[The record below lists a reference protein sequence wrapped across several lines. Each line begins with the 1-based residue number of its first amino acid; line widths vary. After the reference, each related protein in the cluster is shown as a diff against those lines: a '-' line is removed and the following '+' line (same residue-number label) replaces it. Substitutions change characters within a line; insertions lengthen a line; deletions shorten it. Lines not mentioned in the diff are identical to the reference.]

1 MSKVDV
7 EYASLCRDIMAHGAV
22 KETRSGKV
30 ISLFGRMMRF
40 DLSECL
46 PILTTKKMYTKG
58 VIHELLWFLSGSTN
72 IKYLAENNVH
82 IWDDDAYRWY
92 LQQVDKHNSLSDLK
106 KGDIENTLSSFFNDG
121 EKPISVEND
130 GQENFYLLDPPV
142 VKKIEPFSKE
152 EFLSAVL
159 RGDKIS
165 FVQKPSYTCGDLG
178 DVYGKSWRSF
188 GTSGRDQIKEII
200 NTLKAN
206 PDDRRM
212 LCVAFN
218 PDVVDSVA
226 LPPCHVMFQFYTN
239 KLSFVERIEIAR
251 KQTEAVKDNIS
262 VEELDVLGI
271 PKRKLSCMWSQRSVD
286 FGLGWCFNL
295 LSYSILTHM
304 IAQVANMVPDEIICS
319 LGDCHIYENQLE
331 GIHEQLERD
340 PSKYGLPRLVLNKDI
355 NNIDDFTYDDI
366 SIEGYES
373 YPKIT
378 MPLSVGL

>member
-7 EYASLCRDIMAHGAV
+7 EYASLCRDIMAHGTV

-40 DLSECL
+40 DLNEGL

-92 LQQVDKHNSLSDLK
+92 LQQVDKHNSTSD
-106 KGDIENTLSSFFNDG
+106 
-121 EKPISVEND
+121 
-130 GQENFYLLDPPV
+130 
-142 VKKIEPFSKE
+142 VKERKFSKE

-159 RGDKIS
+159 RGEHNS
-165 FVQKPSYTCGDLG
+165 FIQNQSYRYGDLG
-178 DVYGKSWRSF
+178 DVYGKSWRHF
-188 GTSGRDQIKEII
+188 GISGRDQIKEII
-200 NTLKAN
+200 NTLNTN

-226 LPPCHVMFQFYTN
+226 LPPCHVMFQFYTK
-239 KLSFVERIEIAR
+239 KLSFVERVEIAR
-251 KQTEAVKDNIS
+251 KQIEAVKDNIS
-262 VEELDVLGI
+262 VEELDALGV

-304 IAQVANMVPDEIICS
+304 IAQVVNMVPDEIICS
-319 LGDCHIYENQLE
+319 LGDCHIYENQFE
-331 GIHEQLERD
+331 GIHEQLVRD
-340 PSKYGLPRLVLNKDI
+340 CNRYGLPKLVLNKDI
-355 NNIDDFTYDDI
+355 KNIDDFTYDDI